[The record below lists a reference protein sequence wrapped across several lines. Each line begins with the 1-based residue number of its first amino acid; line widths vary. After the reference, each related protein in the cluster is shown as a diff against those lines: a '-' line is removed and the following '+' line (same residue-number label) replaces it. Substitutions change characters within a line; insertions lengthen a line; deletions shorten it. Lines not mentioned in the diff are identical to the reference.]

1 MRAGLKTLTNTG
13 PRSRWWG
20 LNRLATLNTMGA
32 AEIAAMKEVF
42 SRRGLNIAAQYLQT
56 DAEVGYVV
64 IDAEG
69 APEQSRD
76 TLEEIRALDGAIRAC
91 LLYAR

>member
-1 MRAGLKTLTNTG
+1 MGAQPARHAQHD
-13 PRSRWWG
+13 
-20 LNRLATLNTMGA
+20 GA

-42 SRRGLNIAAQYLQT
+42 SRRGLNIAAQNLQT

-76 TLEEIRALDGAIRAC
+76 TLEAIRAST
-91 LLYAR
+91 ARSGPACSTR

>member
-1 MRAGLKTLTNTG
+1 VQLPTRPTG
-13 PRSRWWG
+13 IRYIHVHRNAPGMLGR
-20 LNRLATLNTMGA
+20 LN
-32 AEIAAMKEVF
+32 EVF

-64 IDAEG
+64 VDAEG
-69 APEQSRD
+69 MPEQSRD
-76 TLEEIRALDGAIRAC
+76 TLEEIRTLDGAIRAR